1 MSAPAHPQPQ
11 AEHDGRVAVA
21 CGVRARSVAST
32 QDSSAPCCNSADQP
46 NIAVGGSDQQRAAT
60 VAVLE
65 GRVDPPW
72 NHAMA
77 AVRCAALAAGRSG
90 GIAPTSAAPSS
101 IEAPPAPA
109 PSSSLAPL
117 ASKERTL
124 GVTLRLGD
132 LQRGVAT
139 LNHTAAQDRFGARSQ
154 RAQRDGGMVY
164 DRVAAFIKALDPH
177 DSAARNFR

>member
-1 MSAPAHPQPQ
+1 
-11 AEHDGRVAVA
+11 
-21 CGVRARSVAST
+21 
-32 QDSSAPCCNSADQP
+32 
-46 NIAVGGSDQQRAAT
+46 
-60 VAVLE
+60 
-65 GRVDPPW
+65 
-72 NHAMA
+72 MA
-77 AVRCAALAAGRSG
+77 AVRCALRAALAAGRSG
-90 GIAPTSAAPSS
+90 GIAPSPTSAAPSS

-124 GVTLRLGD
+124 GVTLRL

-177 DSAARNFR
+177 DSAC